1 MKKPAE
7 HGNVITSIILG
18 IFSISIAITTR
29 RDLYSILFWIPI
41 WMGLFLYDVP
51 FKRVWKSRMD
61 LAWMAII
68 FLISIYSIYVNMLL
82 IFPYI
87 VFLFDYSLRLS
98 LASKRLNYIGTV
110 LGMLAFVIL
119 FTETAQISG
128 FKEIYLLVSMFVF
141 MVGSEFTVNAVLSK
155 RRMLLLYDIVPVAF
169 AFLNPLFLIFSISLV
184 RIPIAF
190 RARGLRTIGIT
201 ETSLLLIVTATISL
215 FYMIGI

>member
-82 IFPYI
+82 IFPDI
-87 VFLFDYSLRLS
+87 IFLFDYSLRLY

-155 RRMLLLYDIVPVAF
+155 RRMLLLYDIVPVPF